1 MDRAIPESQLKK
13 RKQLKLIR
21 ICAVV
26 LVAVVGVVVVG
37 SLMRA
42 SVAESD
48 LKIATADVGTIDVTV
63 TGSGTVSPAFEEII
77 TSPINSRIVEVYCKA
92 GDSVSVGTPLLRLDL
107 QSTETELKKLT
118 NQIAMKRHE
127 LEQQRVNSSTRL
139 NDLKMQVKVKE
150 MSLSILEGEL
160 RNELYLDSIGSGTG
174 DRIRQAELAVKTG
187 VLELQQL
194 KEQLANEE
202 RVAKAGDDMKHL
214 DIDIAQ
220 NDLSEMSRTLDD
232 ARIKSPREATLTF
245 LYDHIGEKIAEGQKI
260 AVISDLN
267 HFRVDAEISDTY
279 ASRVA
284 VGSRAIVRIGKE
296 KISGTVSN
304 LTPQSNNGVIS
315 FTVRLDEDAHP
326 RLRSGLK
333 TDVYISC
340 DVVDDAVRIPNGS
353 YYTGPG
359 TYELFFVSNDNKELE
374 KRDVKLGD
382 SNYEFVEV
390 LSGMRPGDR
399 VVISDMSDFKD
410 SKSLK
415 VR

>member
-1 MDRAIPESQLKK
+1 MDREIPDSQRRK
-13 RKQLKLIR
+13 RKRLKFIR
-21 ICAVV
+21 ICVV
-26 LVAVVGVVVVG
+26 VVVAAVAVVGLG
-37 SLMRA
+37 SLMRT
-42 SVAESD
+42 SVAVSD
-48 LKIATADVGTIDVTV
+48 LKIATADLGTIDVTV

-92 GDSVSVGTPLLRLDL
+92 GDSVSIGTPLLRLDL
-107 QSTETELKKLT
+107 QSTETEVKKLS

-127 LEQQRVNSSTRL
+127 LEQQRVNTGTRL
-139 NDLKMQVKVKE
+139 SDLKMQVKVKE

-160 RNELYLDSIGSGTG
+160 RNEKYLDSIGSGTG

-187 VLELQQL
+187 MLELQQL

-245 LYDHIGEKIAEGQKI
+245 ILDQIGEKVTEGQKI

-267 HFRVDAEISDTY
+267 HFRVNAEISDSY

-296 KISGTVSN
+296 KIAGTVSN
-304 LTPQSNNGVIS
+304 LTPQSHNGVIS

-340 DVVDDAVRIPNGS
+340 DVVDEAVRIPNGS

-359 TYELFFVSNDNKELE
+359 TYGLFFISSDNKELE

-390 LSGMRPGDR
+390 VSGMRPGDR

-410 SKSLK
+410 LKSLR

>member
-1 MDRAIPESQLKK
+1 MDKEIPASERRRRKRLKWLRIGGAGAVAI
-13 RKQLKLIR
+13 
-21 ICAVV
+21 A
-26 LVAVVGVVVVG
+26 VVVG
-37 SLMRA
+37 LAGLMRT
-42 SVAESD
+42 SVAASD
-48 LKIATADVGTIDVTV
+48 LHIATADTGSIEITV
-63 TGSGTVSPAFEEII
+63 TGTGSVSPAFEEII

-92 GDSVSVGTPLLRLDL
+92 GDSVEAGSPLLRLDL
-107 QSTETELKKLT
+107 QSTETEVKRLT

-139 NDLKMQVKVKE
+139 SDLKMQVKVKE
-150 MSLSILEGEL
+150 MALSILEGEL
-160 RNELYLDSIGSGTG
+160 RNERYLDSIGSGTG

-202 RVAKAGDDMKHL
+202 KVAAAGDNVKNL

-220 NDLSEMSRTLDD
+220 DNLSEMSRTLDD
-232 ARIKSPREATLTF
+232 ARIRSPRRATLTF
-245 LYDHIGEKIAEGQKI
+245 IQDQIGEKVTEGQKI

-267 HFRVDAEISDTY
+267 HFRIDAEISDSY
-279 ASRVA
+279 ANRVA
-284 VGSRAIVRIGKE
+284 VGSHATVRIGKE
-296 KISGTVSN
+296 KLSGIVSN
-304 LTPQSNNGVIS
+304 LTPQSHNGVIK

-340 DVVDDAVRIPNGS
+340 DVVDDVVRLPNGP
-353 YYTGPG
+353 YYTGAG
-359 TYELFFVSNDNKELE
+359 TYSLFFISPDNKNLE
-374 KRDVKLGD
+374 KREVKLGD

-390 LSGMRPGDR
+390 INGVRAGDR
-399 VVISDMSDFKD
+399 VVTSDMSNYKD
-410 SKSLK
+410 KKSLK

>member
-1 MDRAIPESQLKK
+1 MDREIPDSQRKK
-13 RKQLKLIR
+13 RKRLKLIR
-21 ICAVV
+21 IGGVV
-26 LVAVVGVVVVG
+26 IVVVVVVIALG
-37 SLMRA
+37 SMMRT
-42 SVAESD
+42 SVATSD
-48 LKIATADVGTIDVTV
+48 LKIATADTGTIDVTV

-107 QSTETELKKLT
+107 QSTETEVKKLS

-127 LEQQRVNSSTRL
+127 LEQQRVNSGTRL
-139 NDLKMQVKVKE
+139 SDLKMQVKVKE
-150 MSLSILEGEL
+150 MALSILEGEL
-160 RNELYLDSIGSGTG
+160 RNEKYLDSIGSGTG

-187 VLELQQL
+187 MLELQQL
-194 KEQLANEE
+194 RQQLANEE

-245 LYDHIGEKIAEGQKI
+245 ILDQIGEKVTEGQKI

-267 HFRVDAEISDTY
+267 HFRINAEISDSY

-296 KISGTVSN
+296 KITGTVSN
-304 LTPQSNNGVIS
+304 LTPQSHNGVIS
-315 FTVRLDEDAHP
+315 FTVRLDDDAHP

-340 DVVDDAVRIPNGS
+340 DMVDDAVRIPNGS

-359 TYELFFVSNDNKELE
+359 TYGLFLVSSDNKELE

-390 LSGMRPGDR
+390 LSGIRPGDR
-399 VVISDMSDFKD
+399 VVISDMTDFKE
-410 SKSLK
+410 SKSL
-415 VR
+415 RLR